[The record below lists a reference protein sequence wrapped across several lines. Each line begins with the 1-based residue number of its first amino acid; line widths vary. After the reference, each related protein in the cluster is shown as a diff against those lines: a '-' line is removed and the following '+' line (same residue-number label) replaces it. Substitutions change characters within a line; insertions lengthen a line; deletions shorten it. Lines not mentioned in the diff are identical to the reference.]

1 MSAAAAAAVVGSAVV
16 AAAAAAGCLPVDH
29 ALASG
34 AAGTRA
40 WPGKTR
46 QSGLLSD
53 TLGNFW
59 WSSVKKNPHTL
70 KCLLRNGFQ
79 NDKKKKN
86 KHSDM

>member
-1 MSAAAAAAVVGSAVV
+1 MSAAAVAVGSAV
-16 AAAAAAGCLPVDH
+16 AAAAAGCLPVDH

-53 TLGNFW
+53 TLGNF
-59 WSSVKKNPHTL
+59 
-70 KCLLRNGFQ
+70 
-79 NDKKKKN
+79 
-86 KHSDM
+86 